1 MNASVGFNISEVLT
15 ILKGVDEIRLLKLS
29 QRWAEATEFEQKL
42 RKAVRHYRNHKRRK
56 EFPSEF
62 PDELLDK
69 LTKEKSKAA
78 KSKIREMVT
87 SWTIYALGDTTSFS
101 VQELA
106 GLPQLPLEK
115 IATFLDRFSLSFG
128 GVEERYRRQLIVR

>member
-1 MNASVGFNISEVLT
+1 MNLSMGFNISEVLT

-42 RKAVRHYRNHKRRK
+42 RKAVRDYRNHKRRK

-62 PDELLDK
+62 PGELLDK

-78 KSKIREMVT
+78 KRKIREMVT
-87 SWTIYALGDTTSFS
+87 SWTSYALGDTTSFS

-106 GLPQLPLEK
+106 GLTQLPLEK
-115 IATFLDRFSLSFG
+115 IATFLDRF
-128 GVEERYRRQLIVR
+128 